1 MMNKLGWE
9 RACAEILTCWATE
22 YPGQLESLRDV
33 LLGGSFDVIAER
45 SRFMQNAVGSPGQLS
60 YTLARMRAFDWTLA
74 EWDALTEY
82 VETHLGER
90 ARIRFEKATSVAPS
104 RAPDN
109 SRYVAYAKEESKT
122 VLNFDWSLLPEV
134 PERVAEICKVHA
146 RRPAAR
152 WAVFQRILLD
162 NAKYSARRN
171 IARDDYIEQLNRIQK
186 LLDVILPE

>member
-33 LLGGSFDVIAER
+33 LLGWSFDVIAER

-60 YTLARMRAFDWTLA
+60 YTLARMRASDWTLA

-82 VETHLGER
+82 IETHLGER
-90 ARIRFEKATSVAPS
+90 ALIRFEKATSVAPS
-104 RAPDN
+104 RASTN
-109 SRYVAYAKEESKT
+109 SRYKRYAAEESKT
-122 VLNFDWSLLPEV
+122 LLNFDWSLLPEV
-134 PERVAEICKVHA
+134 PERVAEICKTHA

-152 WAVFQRILLD
+152 WMVFQRIIAD
-162 NAKYSARRN
+162 NRKYSAKKR
-171 IARDDYIEQLNRIQK
+171 IARDDYLEQLNRIQRM
-186 LLDVILPE
+186 LDALLPE